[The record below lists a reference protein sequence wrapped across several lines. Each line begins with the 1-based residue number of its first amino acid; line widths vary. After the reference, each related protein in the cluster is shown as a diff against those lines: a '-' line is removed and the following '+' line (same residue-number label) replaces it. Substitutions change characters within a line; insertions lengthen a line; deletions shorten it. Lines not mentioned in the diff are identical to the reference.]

1 MFMNI
6 VITILSGIALLVVA
20 FVYTVTLEGIARKI
34 EARIQRR
41 YGPPFWQNFIDIF
54 KSLTKY
60 SISHGFIF
68 DFGILMA
75 LGGTIA
81 TVFFIPAGNLA
92 VFPGI
97 DNVFV
102 VIYLLAIGLLGMA
115 MSAVGSGNPNASI
128 GIGRAL
134 AQMLGYELPFMIVIL
149 GVFFHHGTSSLSDLV
164 SIQIAQGTY
173 NAWLMPIGGVVAFV
187 SLIGMLGK
195 KPFDTFIAPAEIASG
210 PLVEYSGKY
219 LGMLMIQHALAT
231 FIEIGLFVNLF
242 LGGGRTLWEF
252 LLKFLIVY
260 FSIVIISATIP
271 RFRVE
276 QAIKFYWKWPL
287 IFSFVQVIIVVF
299 VMGRR

>member
-1 MFMNI
+1 
-6 VITILSGIALLVVA
+6 
-20 FVYTVTLEGIARKI
+20 
-34 EARIQRR
+34 
-41 YGPPFWQNFIDIF
+41 
-54 KSLTKY
+54 
-60 SISHGFIF
+60 
-68 DFGILMA
+68 MA

-81 TVFFIPAGNLA
+81 TVFFIPAGSLA

-149 GVFFHHGTSSLSDLV
+149 GVFFHHRTSSLSDLV
-164 SIQIAQGTY
+164 SIQIAQGAY
-173 NAWLMPIGGVVAFV
+173 NVWLMPIGGVVAFI

-219 LGMLMIQHALAT
+219 LGMLMIQHAFAT

-276 QAIKFYWKWPL
+276 QI
-287 IFSFVQVIIVVF
+287 
-299 VMGRR
+299 GRAHV

>member
-1 MFMNI
+1 MI
-6 VITILSGIALLVVA
+6 ITILSAITLLVVA
-20 FVYTVTLEGIARKI
+20 FCYTVTLEGLARKI

-54 KSLTKY
+54 KGLTKH

-68 DFGILMA
+68 DFGVLMA

-81 TVFFIPAGNLA
+81 TVLFIPAGSIV
-92 VFPGI
+92 VFPGL

-134 AQMLGYELPFMIVIL
+134 TQMLGYELPFMIVLL
-149 GVFFHHGTSSLSDLV
+149 GVFFHYRTSSLSELV
-164 SIQIAQGTY
+164 ELQISGGSY
-173 NAWLMPIGGVVAFV
+173 NAWIMPIGAIVAFI
-187 SLIGMLGK
+187 SLMGMLGK

-219 LGMLMIQHALAT
+219 LGMLLIQHAFAT

-252 LLKFLIVY
+252 LLKFFLVY
-260 FSIVIISATIP
+260 FLAVIISSIMP

-276 QAIKFYWKWPL
+276 QAVKFYWKWPL
-287 IFSFVQVIIVVF
+287 ILSFAQVVIVVF
-299 VMGRR
+299 AMGR

>member
-1 MFMNI
+1 M
-6 VITILSGIALLVVA
+6 ITILLGIALLLLA
-20 FVYTVTLEGIARKI
+20 FIYTVTLEGIARKI
-34 EARIQRR
+34 VARIQRR

-54 KSLTKY
+54 KGLTKH

-68 DFGILMA
+68 DFGVLMA

-81 TVFFIPAGNLA
+81 TVLFIPAGSLV
-92 VFPGI
+92 VFPGL

-134 AQMLGYELPFMIVIL
+134 TQMLGYELPFLMVLL
-149 GVFFHHGTSSLSDLV
+149 GVFFQYKNSSISELV
-164 SIQIAQGTY
+164 TIQIENGAY
-173 NAWLMPIGGVVAFV
+173 NAWIMPIGALVAFI
-187 SLIGMLGK
+187 SLMGMLGK

-210 PLVEYSGKY
+210 PLVEYSGKF
-219 LGMLMIQHALAT
+219 LGMLLIQHSLAT
-231 FIEIGLFVNLF
+231 FIEVGLFVNLF

-252 LLKFLIVY
+252 LLKFFAVY
-260 FSIVIISATIP
+260 FLAVILSSIMP

-276 QAIKFYWKWPL
+276 QVVKFYWKWPL
-287 IFSFVQVIIVVF
+287 ILSFVQIGIIIIF
-299 VMGRR
+299 SGR

>member
-1 MFMNI
+1 MI
-6 VITILSGIALLVVA
+6 ITILSAITLLVVA
-20 FVYTVTLEGIARKI
+20 FCYTVTLEGLARKI

-54 KSLTKY
+54 KGLTKH

-68 DFGILMA
+68 DFGVLMA

-81 TVFFIPAGNLA
+81 TVLFIPAGSIV
-92 VFPGI
+92 VFPGL

-134 AQMLGYELPFMIVIL
+134 TQMLGYELPFMIVLL
-149 GVFFHHGTSSLSDLV
+149 GVFFHYRTSSLSELV
-164 SIQIAQGTY
+164 ELQISGGSY
-173 NAWLMPIGGVVAFV
+173 NAWIMPVGAIVAFI
-187 SLIGMLGK
+187 SLMGMLGK

-219 LGMLMIQHALAT
+219 LGMLLIQHAFAT

-252 LLKFLIVY
+252 LLKFFLVY
-260 FSIVIISATIP
+260 FLAVIISSIMP

-276 QAIKFYWKWPL
+276 QAVKFYWKWPL
-287 IFSFVQVIIVVF
+287 ILSFAQVVIVVF
-299 VMGRR
+299 AMGR

>member
-1 MFMNI
+1 MI
-6 VITILSGIALLVVA
+6 ITILSAITLLVVA
-20 FVYTVTLEGIARKI
+20 FCYTVTLEGLARKI

-54 KSLTKY
+54 KGLTKH

-68 DFGILMA
+68 DFGVLMA

-81 TVFFIPAGNLA
+81 TVLFIPAGSIV
-92 VFPGI
+92 VFPGL

-134 AQMLGYELPFMIVIL
+134 TQMLGYELPFMIVLL
-149 GVFFHHGTSSLSDLV
+149 GVFFHYRTSSLSELV
-164 SIQIAQGTY
+164 ELQISGGSY
-173 NAWLMPIGGVVAFV
+173 NAWIMPIGAIVAFI
-187 SLIGMLGK
+187 SLMGMLGK

-219 LGMLMIQHALAT
+219 LGMLLIQHAFAT

-252 LLKFLIVY
+252 LLKFFLVY
-260 FSIVIISATIP
+260 FLAVIISSIMP

-276 QAIKFYWKWPL
+276 QAVKFYWKWPL
-287 IFSFVQVIIVVF
+287 ILSFAQVVIVVF
-299 VMGRR
+299 VMGR